1 MRFKPEFT
9 TSLLDPTSLPCD
21 VVQDR
26 PSFIHSFILSPH
38 VELGSQQR
46 NIVCVR
52 EYVCK

>member
-26 PSFIHSFILSPH
+26 PSFIHSFILSPR